1 MPWHIILTHGTY
13 EWVMPHIRWSDC
25 MAAKVL
31 VLMGEWVITH
41 RTSHFTCK
49 CGMCHGTWMSHG
61 TYEWVMAHMNE
72 SWHIWM
78 GHGTYQMDG
87 FWGNKT
93 TSALQLFLNSQRFE
107 DGQGSGVAHWE
118 AVNVGVSQCAA
129 VRCSVLQ
136 CVAVYCSALQ
146 CIAVH
151 CSALQCIAVHCSA
164 LQCIA
169 VCASVLYHNLGCR
182 GGVTH

>member
-1 MPWHIILTHGTY
+1 
-13 EWVMPHIRWSDC
+13 
-25 MAAKVL
+25 
-31 VLMGEWVITH
+31 
-41 RTSHFTCK
+41 
-49 CGMCHGTWMSHG
+49 
-61 TYEWVMAHMNE
+61 
-72 SWHIWM
+72 M

-136 CVAVYCSALQ
+136 CVAVYCSVLQ
-146 CIAVH
+146 CD
-151 CSALQCIAVHCSA
+151 
-164 LQCIA
+164 A
-169 VCASVLYHNLGCR
+169 VCCSVMQYNAVCCS
-182 GGVTH
+182 VM